1 MEECLLA
8 LHSLETVLLSQYFLG
23 RESFLGIMTDEN
35 SLETL
40 KSEKSHFKIVH
51 IVCVCVCVCVFK
63 KIPIVL
69 DTMMVHGPNR
79 VHRLFLK
86 TNFVEHS
93 HIH

>member
-8 LHSLETVLLSQYFLG
+8 LYSLETVLLSQYFLG

-51 IVCVCVCVCVFK
+51 IVCVCVCVCVCVFK
-63 KIPIVL
+63 KIP
-69 DTMMVHGPNR
+69 
-79 VHRLFLK
+79 K
-86 TNFVEHS
+86 
-93 HIH
+93 